1 MSSASSGDRYDRVKY
16 SRCGRSGLQLPSVA
30 LGLWH
35 NFGTSTPYAQSAALV
50 TTAFE
55 SGITHFDIANNYG
68 PPAGSAEETFGEIL
82 RRELRGHRDEL
93 IVSTKAGHRMWDG
106 PYGDWGSRKSLI
118 ASLEQSLLRLG
129 LNYVDIFYHHR
140 PDPETPLEETMTALD
155 HIVRSG
161 KALYVGISK
170 YYEPEAARR
179 AFRILQD
186 LGTPCL
192 IHQVKYNMFFR
203 RIEGDLLS
211 LQEQEG
217 VGCIAFAPM
226 AGGLLTEKYQRG
238 IRDDSRAAGD
248 SPFLTPDAVTDSVVE
263 KARRLTHIAESR
275 GQSLAQMAVAWAYR
289 HHGVTSVLIGA
300 SRPSHIEESVAAFS
314 RTHFTDEE
322 LSAIDSVLDDTR

>member
-1 MSSASSGDRYDRVKY
+1 MSTGLSRDRYDRIEY
-16 SRCGRSGLQLPSVA
+16 SRCGRSGLKLPSVA

-35 NFGTSTPYAQSAALV
+35 NFGESTPYAESAELA
-50 TTAFE
+50 TTAFDN
-55 SGITHFDIANNYG
+55 GITHFDIANNYG
-68 PPAGSAEETFGEIL
+68 PPPGSAEETFGKIL
-82 RRELRGHRDEL
+82 RRELAGHRDEL
-93 IVSTKAGHRMWDG
+93 VISTKAGHQMWDG
-106 PYGDWGSRKSLI
+106 PYGDWGSRKYLI

-129 LNYVDIFYHHR
+129 LDYVDIFYHHR

-170 YYEPEAARR
+170 YYEPEVARR
-179 AFRILQD
+179 AFRMLRD

-211 LQEQEG
+211 VQAEEG

-226 AGGLLTEKYQRG
+226 AGGLLTKKYQGG
-238 IRDDSRAAGD
+238 IPEDSRAASE
-248 SPFLTPDAVTDSVVE
+248 SPFLKREAVTESAVE
-263 KARRLTHIAESR
+263 KARALTRIADSR

-289 HHGVTSVLIGA
+289 HDEVTSVLIGA
-300 SRPSHIEESVAAFS
+300 SRPSQIEESVAAFS
-314 RTHFTDEE
+314 NTQFTDEE
-322 LSAIDSVLDDTR
+322 RTAIDAVLDD